1 MGPTAAGRH
10 PANLREANLQAKPTP
25 RGGQDLEGYRGT
37 VLPLPYPELFYEVDL
52 QCITLV

>member
-1 MGPTAAGRH
+1 MAPTAAGRH

-37 VLPLPYPELFYEVDL
+37 VLPLPYPELFY
-52 QCITLV
+52 